1 MLLVL
6 DFTFSLSNDI
16 IESEKVGEKMDKNK
30 VLDKLLDD
38 GNGYLL
44 TSQAIDHGISK
55 WQFGEYVKKRNLEKV
70 AQGVYMSEDAWSDEL
85 YLIHLRNHKM
95 FFSQETALY
104 LHGLMERE
112 PRYVCVTVKAGY
124 NATHLRERGI
134 KVYQS
139 KPDIYEMG
147 ASTVET
153 IYGNRVA
160 VYDMERTI
168 CDIIR
173 DKSGMDIQVFQTAM
187 KDYMGNPKK
196 NLTNLMVYASKMKLE
211 EKVRTYVEVML

>member
-1 MLLVL
+1 
-6 DFTFSLSNDI
+6 
-16 IESEKVGEKMDKNK
+16 MDKTK
-30 VLDKLLDD
+30 IMDKLLDG

-44 TSQAIDHGISK
+44 TSQVIEHGISK
-55 WQFGEYVKKRNLEKV
+55 WQLAEYIKKRNLKKG

-112 PRYVCVTVKAGY
+112 PRYIYVTVKAGY
-124 NATHLRERGI
+124 NASHLREKGI

-139 KPDIYEMG
+139 KPDIYEIG
-147 ASTVET
+147 ASSVET
-153 IYGNRVA
+153 IYGNCVA

-187 KDYMGNPKK
+187 KEYMSNPKK
-196 NLTNLMVYASKMKLE
+196 NLTNLMSYASKMKVE